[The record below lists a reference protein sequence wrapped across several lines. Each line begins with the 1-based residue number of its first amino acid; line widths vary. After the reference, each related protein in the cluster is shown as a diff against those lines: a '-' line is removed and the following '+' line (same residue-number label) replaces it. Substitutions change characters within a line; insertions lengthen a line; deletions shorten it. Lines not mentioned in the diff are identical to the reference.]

1 MISFVIFDLF
11 GVLFLILL
19 YISFCDLVDDVPFE
33 EGQEQQF
40 EEESQQFDEEGK
52 WPSPLHIL
60 FLSQ

>member
-1 MISFVIFDLF
+1 MTSLVLFDLF

-19 YISFCDLVDDVPFE
+19 YISLCDRVDNVLFE
-33 EGQEQQF
+33 EDQEQQL